1 VVVDDAAQGVNCVVR
16 GMDLLCSSPQQ
27 MYLQDL
33 LGYGRCT
40 YAHVPLIVGERDRRL
55 SKRDRDAA
63 LDQLLAVYKTPEAV
77 IGHIAGIT
85 GLAKSTDP
93 VTCDELLKDFSIEA
107 LSSMFPDKV
116 QILWR

>member
-1 VVVDDAAQGVNCVVR
+1 
-16 GMDLLCSSPQQ
+16 

-33 LGYGRCT
+33 LGYEQST

-55 SKRDRDAA
+55 SKRDHDAA

-85 GLAKSTDP
+85 GLAESTEPISCED
-93 VTCDELLKDFSIEA
+93 LLNDFAIET
-107 LSSMFPDKV
+107 LPSRFPDKV
-116 QILWR
+116 QILWH